1 MQRQHAVS
9 SENFRSLSF
18 SGFKVIK
25 KVNNQDHVGKN
36 LSKDNILKV
45 YVAISQKNLSL
56 TKNLTFTF
64 FFLIAPYGATMCG
77 SVFKM
82 KFRVL
87 SREFESIETF
97 TGFAQL
103 LGENYNK

>member
-1 MQRQHAVS
+1 MKIKFDFQRSLKVSYSYINKSLQRQHAVS

-64 FFLIAPYGATMCG
+64 F
-77 SVFKM
+77 S
-82 KFRVL
+82 
-87 SREFESIETF
+87 
-97 TGFAQL
+97 
-103 LGENYNK
+103 